1 MKDKNGIKICCKNC
15 ATLGFNGGEFYEI
28 NADFAPIE
36 AAYQARI
43 AELQAVLADLKK
55 DYFDKIINGDF
66 TTLFRLRRLTEA
78 DFEQVE
84 NGVSKSKSGKYEF
97 EETSFRLKD
106 KFDDDLGLEVRKCF
120 NLTTKE
126 LCWHSLDF
134 KISDG
139 NGDYDEMHFEGD
151 TFADVLESFN
161 NYRAECYLRLG
172 LVPHA
177 AFITTM
183 RDESEVQNG

>member
-1 MKDKNGIKICCKNC
+1 MNDKNGIKISCVNC
-15 ATLGFNGGEFYEI
+15 AELGLRRCKFCETDAGGFT
-28 NADFAPIE
+28 PSK

-43 AELQAVLADLKK
+43 AELQAEVVNLKE
-55 DYFDKIINGDF
+55 DNFDKITNGEF
-66 TTLFRLRRLTEA
+66 TTFFRIRRLTEA

-97 EETSFRLKD
+97 EETSFKLKE
-106 KFDDDLGLEVRKCF
+106 KFDDDLGLEVRRCF

-161 NYRAECYLRLG
+161 NYRAESYSRLG

-177 AFITTM
+177 TFITTM
-183 RDESEVQNG
+183 KDERCAK